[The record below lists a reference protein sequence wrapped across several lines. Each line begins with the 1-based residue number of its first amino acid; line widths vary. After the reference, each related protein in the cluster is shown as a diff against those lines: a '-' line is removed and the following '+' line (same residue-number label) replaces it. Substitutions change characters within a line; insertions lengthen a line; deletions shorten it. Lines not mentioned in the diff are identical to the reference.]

1 MKDLSTT
8 EDTEDTEM
16 CLFLPSASTVVARL
30 GEQMDLEVRH
40 LKLVS
45 AVADCGSLTRA
56 GDRLH
61 LTQSALS
68 HQLRDIESRLGA
80 ALFLRVGKRL
90 VLTPAGERLL
100 ASAREV
106 LERLQQT
113 EHDIRQMGRD
123 RAGVLRL
130 TTECYTCYH
139 WLPPLL
145 TKYRRKFPK
154 VEVRIDVDAT
164 RTPVEMLLAGKVDV
178 ALMSTPVRDRR
189 LTSTPIF
196 DDEVVIVAAPS
207 HPFAKKTHV
216 KVADMHGETLLLYP
230 PKEESSVLNR
240 ILLPAGAVPGRI
252 DEVQL
257 TEAIIELVKAGLGV
271 AALARWAVEP
281 VVKTGA
287 LVARSLTARGQHR
300 RWSAVMPKD
309 LAKADFVR
317 EFVDLLIEYAPGQA
331 QRAAKIS
338 ALR

>member
-1 MKDLSTT
+1 MS
-8 EDTEDTEM
+8 
-16 CLFLPSASTVVARL
+16 
-30 GEQMDLEVRH
+30 MDLEVRH
-40 LKLVS
+40 LRLVA

-80 ALFLRVGKRL
+80 ALFLRIGKRL

-100 ASAREV
+100 ASARDV
-106 LERLQQT
+106 LERLHQA

-123 RAGVLRL
+123 SAGVLRL

-145 TKYRRKFPK
+145 AKYRRKFPR
-154 VEVRIDVDAT
+154 VDVRIDVDAT
-164 RTPVEMLLAGKVDV
+164 HGPVETLLAGKVDV

-189 LTSTPIF
+189 LAATPIF
-196 DDEVVIVAAPS
+196 EDELLIIAAPT

-216 KVADMHGETLLLYP
+216 KVADMKGQTLLLYP
-230 PKEESSVLNR
+230 PKEESRVLNEV
-240 ILLPAGAVPGRI
+240 LLPAGAVPARI

-271 AALARWAVEP
+271 SIIARWAVEP
-281 VVKTGA
+281 ILKSDV
-287 LVARSLTARGQHR
+287 LIARPLTARGLR
-300 RWSAVMPKD
+300 RQWSAVMPKD

-317 EFVDLLIEYAPGQA
+317 EFIDLLVEHAPGQSVRGA
-331 QRAAKIS
+331 TRVSRITGT
-338 ALR
+338 

>member
-1 MKDLSTT
+1 
-8 EDTEDTEM
+8 
-16 CLFLPSASTVVARL
+16 
-30 GEQMDLEVRH
+30 MDLEVRH
-40 LKLVS
+40 LRLVS

-100 ASAREV
+100 ASARDV
-106 LERLQQT
+106 LARLQQT
-113 EHDIRQMGRD
+113 EHDIREMGRD

-145 TKYRRKFPK
+145 TKYRRKFPR

-164 RTPVEMLLAGKVDV
+164 RQPVETLLAGKVDV

-189 LTSTPIF
+189 LTATPIF
-196 DDEVVIVAAPS
+196 DDELIVIAATT

-216 KVADMHGETLLLYP
+216 KLADMHGETLLLYP
-230 PKEESSVLNR
+230 PKEESLVLNQV
-240 ILLPAGAVPGRI
+240 LLPNGAVPGRI

-257 TEAIIELVKAGLGV
+257 TEAIIELVKAGLGISV
-271 AALARWAVEP
+271 IARWAVEP
-281 VVKTGA
+281 IVKSGA
-287 LVARSLTARGQHR
+287 LVARPLTARGLHR

-309 LAKADFVR
+309 LAKTDFVK
-317 EFVDLLIEYAPGQA
+317 EFVELLKEYAPVRRTGT
-331 QRAAKIS
+331 RS
-338 ALR
+338 AIG